1 MAVKLKF
8 RPEENDELDSG
19 QGQIDPSGGRAYKQ
33 AEDVA
38 AQSGA
43 NAGDAKR
50 EYSHGTMSAKK
61 GKAKVHRGEII
72 RDTDGNVRQV
82 KKTAVQTLKGHEQII
97 PAAPQSKWNK
107 VGISMDDHLKSLGL
121 A

>member
-1 MAVKLKF
+1 MATKIRF
-8 RPEENDELDSG
+8 RPESAEGEIDSG
-19 QGQIDPSGGRAYKQ
+19 AGQIDPNGGRAYKQ

-50 EYSHGTMSAKK
+50 SYAQGTTNAKR
-61 GKAKVHRGEII
+61 GKAKVHRGETIVSGTKA
-72 RDTDGNVRQV
+72 RRV
-82 KKTAVQTLKGHEQII
+82 KKTGVQNLKGHEQII
-97 PAAPQSKWNK
+97 PAAPQSRWNK
-107 VGISMDDHLKSLGL
+107 VGPTMQEHLARLGL